1 MSKVLA
7 RHEVPAEL
15 KWRLEEIYA
24 SDELFEQDLAKAK
37 DSLAGVGELRGTIT
51 SKERL
56 LHALRRRDELA
67 MLIDRIFAYAYMR
80 RDEDNSNSKYQAYAD
95 QALSLMVMANSASAF
110 LEPEILSL
118 DSAVVWEWVE
128 AEPGLKPTAISP
140 QHPSP
145 KSPYPLCG
153 TGRAL
158 GRSRELGS
166 APGVIFGMFNDAD
179 LKFRR

>member
-7 RHEVPAEL
+7 RPRCLRNLSGV
-15 KWRLEEIYA
+15 WRIFTLLMNCLNRTLRRPKTA
-24 SDELFEQDLAKAK
+24 SP
-37 DSLAGVGELRGTIT
+37 VGNLGEPLLQG
-51 SKERL
+51 EL

-80 RDEDNSNSKYQAYAD
+80 RDEDNSNKIP
-95 QALSLMVMANSASAF
+95 SLLTRPEPDGHGQQCFRF

-118 DSAVVWEWVE
+118 TVPWCGNGLRLS
-128 AEPGLKPTAISP
+128 PSLKPTAISP

-158 GRSRELGS
+158 AGAGS
-166 APGVIFGMFNDAD
+166 
-179 LKFRR
+179 